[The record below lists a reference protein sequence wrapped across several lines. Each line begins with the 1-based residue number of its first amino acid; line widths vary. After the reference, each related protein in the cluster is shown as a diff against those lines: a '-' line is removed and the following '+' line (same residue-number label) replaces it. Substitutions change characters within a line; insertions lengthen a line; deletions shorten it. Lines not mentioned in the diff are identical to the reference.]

1 MGARA
6 SCLLRLASCRTGFPS
21 FDLPG
26 RDAGECR
33 LEARAPGNTPSI
45 TALFPRSPGI
55 GHIGRDGFALTCAAR
70 GGESAGMGLTRI
82 ANPIYDG
89 AFKYLLDDNRIAR
102 LFLSTMIGEE
112 IVELTFRPTEHR
124 TDVGQR
130 SVTVFRIDF
139 SARIAL
145 PDGGEKLVIIEIQ
158 KAKFAADIMRF
169 RKYLGRQYLSKENSY
184 TTAGGELRA
193 MPILSI
199 YLLGHSLEH
208 TESPVI
214 RVVRQYLDATGRE
227 RIDHREDF
235 IESLTHDSIIVQI
248 PHLKQRRQN
257 DLECL
262 LGIFD
267 QSQKDPADAHTLSI
281 REEDYPKKFHGVIR
295 RLIKAISEPDVRETM
310 EVEDDY
316 LEDLEDMERMVADKD
331 AVIADKD
338 AVIADKEAVIADKE
352 AVIADKEAVIADKD
366 AALVENSAV
375 IEKAISMLVA
385 GGLSEKDA
393 RARLLG

>member
-1 MGARA
+1 VPLIIR
-6 SCLLRLASCRTGFPS
+6 
-21 FDLPG
+21 
-26 RDAGECR
+26 
-33 LEARAPGNTPSI
+33 
-45 TALFPRSPGI
+45 
-55 GHIGRDGFALTCAAR
+55 FALTFPVR
-70 GGESAGMGLTRI
+70 GGEGEDMGLTRI

-102 LFLSTMIGEE
+102 LFLSTIIGEE

-124 TDVGQR
+124 TDVEQR

-158 KAKFAADIMRF
+158 KAKFASDITRF
-169 RKYLGRQYLSKENSY
+169 RKYLGRQYLSKDNSY
-184 TTAGGELRA
+184 TTEGGELRA

-208 TESPVI
+208 TDSPVI

-227 RIDHREDF
+227 QIAHREEF

-257 DLECL
+257 DLERL

-281 REEDYPKKFHGVIR
+281 REEDYPPKFHGIIR
-295 RLIKAISEPDVRETM
+295 RLIMAISEPDVRETM

-316 LEDLEDMERMVADKD
+316 LEDLEDMERMVA
-331 AVIADKD
+331 
-338 AVIADKEAVIADKE
+338 E
-352 AVIADKEAVIADKD
+352 KD
-366 AALVENSAV
+366 AALAEKDAV

-393 RARLLG
+393 RAKLLG

>member
-1 MGARA
+1 
-6 SCLLRLASCRTGFPS
+6 
-21 FDLPG
+21 
-26 RDAGECR
+26 
-33 LEARAPGNTPSI
+33 
-45 TALFPRSPGI
+45 
-55 GHIGRDGFALTCAAR
+55 
-70 GGESAGMGLTRI
+70 MGLTRI

-89 AFKYLLDDNRIAR
+89 AFKYLLDDNKVAR

-124 TDVGQR
+124 TDVEQR
-130 SVTVFRIDF
+130 NVTVFRIDF

-145 PDGGEKLVIIEIQ
+145 PNGGEKLVIIEIQ
-158 KAKFAADIMRF
+158 KAKFASDIMRF

-184 TTAGGELRA
+184 TVNGELRA

-227 RIDHREDF
+227 KIARQEDF

-257 DLECL
+257 DLESL

-281 REEDYPKKFHGVIR
+281 REEDYPEKFHGVIR

-316 LEDLEDMERMVADKD
+316 LEDLEDMERLVAETNAALAETNVALAETNVALAETNAALAETNAALAEKSAALADKD
-331 AVIADKD
+331 AVLTETNAALTK
-338 AVIADKEAVIADKE
+338 
-352 AVIADKEAVIADKD
+352 KD
-366 AALVENSAV
+366 AALAEKDAALTEKDAM
-375 IEKAISMLVA
+375 IEKAISLLVA

-393 RARLLG
+393 RGKLLG

>member
-1 MGARA
+1 MTY
-6 SCLLRLASCRTGFPS
+6 LRL
-21 FDLPG
+21 
-26 RDAGECR
+26 
-33 LEARAPGNTPSI
+33 
-45 TALFPRSPGI
+45 
-55 GHIGRDGFALTCAAR
+55 
-70 GGESAGMGLTRI
+70 GGEFSHMGLTRI

-89 AFKYLLDDNRIAR
+89 AFKYLLDDNRVAR

-112 IVELTFRPTEHR
+112 ILELTFRPTEHR
-124 TDVGQR
+124 TDVEQR
-130 SVTVFRIDF
+130 NVTVFRIDF

-145 PDGGEKLVIIEIQ
+145 PNGGEKLVILEIQ
-158 KAKFAADIMRF
+158 KAKFASDIMRF

-184 TTAGGELRA
+184 MVNGELRA

-227 RIDHREDF
+227 QIAHQEDF

-257 DLECL
+257 DLESL

-281 REEDYPKKFHGVIR
+281 REEDYPTKFHGVIR

-316 LEDLEDMERMVADKD
+316 LEDLEDMERLVAETNAALAEKS
-331 AVIADKD
+331 AALAEKS
-338 AVIADKEAVIADKE
+338 AALAE
-352 AVIADKEAVIADKD
+352 KD
-366 AALVENSAV
+366 AALTEKDAALTEKDAV

-385 GGLSEKDA
+385 GGLSERDA
-393 RARLLG
+393 RTKLFG

>member
-1 MGARA
+1 MG
-6 SCLLRLASCRTGFPS
+6 T
-21 FDLPG
+21 
-26 RDAGECR
+26 E
-33 LEARAPGNTPSI
+33 
-45 TALFPRSPGI
+45 
-55 GHIGRDGFALTCAAR
+55 
-70 GGESAGMGLTRI
+70 LTRI

-124 TDVGQR
+124 FDVEQR
-130 SVTVFRIDF
+130 SVTVFRMDF

-145 PDGGEKLVIIEIQ
+145 PGGGEKLVIIEIQ
-158 KAKFAADIMRF
+158 KAKFATDIMRF
-169 RKYLGRQYLSKENSY
+169 RKYLGKQYQSKENSY
-184 TTAGGELRA
+184 TVDGTVRA

-199 YLLGHSLEH
+199 YFLGHPLEH

-214 RVVRQYLDATGRE
+214 RVVRQYFDASGNE
-227 RIDHREDF
+227 RIGQAEEF

-248 PHLKQRRQN
+248 PHLNRRRQS

-281 REEDYPKKFHGVIR
+281 REEDYPPKFHSVIR

-316 LEDLEDMERMVADKD
+316 LEEMEDMERVLAEKES
-331 AVIADKD
+331 VIAEKES
-338 AVIADKEAVIADKE
+338 VIAEKESALAEKESALAEKESALAEKDDVIAQ
-352 AVIADKEAVIADKD
+352 KD
-366 AALVENSAV
+366 AALEEKDALL
-375 IEKAISMLVA
+375 EKAISLLVA
-385 GGLSEKDA
+385 KGMSEADA
-393 RARLLG
+393 RATLAP

>member
-1 MGARA
+1 
-6 SCLLRLASCRTGFPS
+6 
-21 FDLPG
+21 
-26 RDAGECR
+26 
-33 LEARAPGNTPSI
+33 
-45 TALFPRSPGI
+45 
-55 GHIGRDGFALTCAAR
+55 
-70 GGESAGMGLTRI
+70 MGLTRI

-89 AFKYLLDDNRIAR
+89 AFKYLLDDNRVAR
-102 LFLSTMIGEE
+102 LFLSTMIGED

-124 TDVGQR
+124 TDVEQR
-130 SVTVFRIDF
+130 NVTVFRIDF

-145 PDGGEKLVIIEIQ
+145 PSGGEKLVIIEIQ
-158 KAKFAADIMRF
+158 KAKFASDIMRF
-169 RKYLGRQYLSKENSY
+169 RKYLGRQYLSKDNSY
-184 TTAGGELRA
+184 TVNGELRA

-214 RVVRQYLDATGRE
+214 RVDRQYLDATGRE
-227 RIDHREDF
+227 QIAHQEDF

-257 DLECL
+257 DLESL

-267 QSQKDPADAHTLSI
+267 QSQKDPSDAHTLSI
-281 REEDYPKKFHGVIR
+281 REEDYPEKFHGVIR

-316 LEDLEDMERMVADKD
+316 LEDLEDMERLVAETNAALAEKSL
-331 AVIADKD
+331 ALAEKS
-338 AVIADKEAVIADKE
+338 AALAK
-352 AVIADKEAVIADKD
+352 KD
-366 AALVENSAV
+366 AALTEKDAALTEKDAALTEKDAV

-393 RARLLG
+393 RAKLLG

>member
-1 MGARA
+1 
-6 SCLLRLASCRTGFPS
+6 
-21 FDLPG
+21 
-26 RDAGECR
+26 
-33 LEARAPGNTPSI
+33 
-45 TALFPRSPGI
+45 
-55 GHIGRDGFALTCAAR
+55 
-70 GGESAGMGLTRI
+70 MGLTRI

-89 AFKYLLDDNRIAR
+89 AFKYLLDDNRVAR

-124 TDVGQR
+124 TDVEQR
-130 SVTVFRIDF
+130 NVTVFRIDF

-145 PDGGEKLVIIEIQ
+145 PNGGEKLVIIEIQ
-158 KAKFAADIMRF
+158 KAKFASDIMRF
-169 RKYLGRQYLSKENSY
+169 RKYLGRQYLSRENSY
-184 TTAGGELRA
+184 MVNGELRA

-214 RVVRQYLDATGRE
+214 RVIRQYLDATGRE
-227 RIDHREDF
+227 QIAHQEDF

-257 DLECL
+257 DLESL

-316 LEDLEDMERMVADKD
+316 LEDLEDMERLVAETNAALAQKS
-331 AVIADKD
+331 AAL
-338 AVIADKEAVIADKE
+338 AE
-352 AVIADKEAVIADKD
+352 KD
-366 AALVENSAV
+366 AALTEKDAELTEKDAV

-385 GGLSEKDA
+385 GGLSEREA
-393 RARLLG
+393 RAKLFG

>member
-1 MGARA
+1 
-6 SCLLRLASCRTGFPS
+6 
-21 FDLPG
+21 
-26 RDAGECR
+26 
-33 LEARAPGNTPSI
+33 
-45 TALFPRSPGI
+45 
-55 GHIGRDGFALTCAAR
+55 
-70 GGESAGMGLTRI
+70 MGLTRI

-89 AFKYLLDDNRIAR
+89 AFKYLLDDNKVAR

-124 TDVGQR
+124 TDVEQR
-130 SVTVFRIDF
+130 NVTVFRIDF

-145 PDGGEKLVIIEIQ
+145 PNGGEKLVIIEIQ
-158 KAKFAADIMRF
+158 KAKFASDIMRF

-184 TTAGGELRA
+184 MVNGELRA

-214 RVVRQYLDATGRE
+214 RVIRQYLDATGRE
-227 RIDHREDF
+227 QIAHQEDF

-257 DLECL
+257 DLESL

-281 REEDYPKKFHGVIR
+281 QEEDYPKKFHGVIR

-316 LEDLEDMERMVADKD
+316 LEDLEDMERLVAATNAALAEKS
-331 AVIADKD
+331 AAL
-338 AVIADKEAVIADKE
+338 AE
-352 AVIADKEAVIADKD
+352 KD
-366 AALVENSAV
+366 AALTEKDAALTEKDAALTEKDAELTEKDAV

-385 GGLSEKDA
+385 GGLSEREA
-393 RARLLG
+393 RAKLFG

>member
-1 MGARA
+1 MTY
-6 SCLLRLASCRTGFPS
+6 LRL
-21 FDLPG
+21 
-26 RDAGECR
+26 
-33 LEARAPGNTPSI
+33 
-45 TALFPRSPGI
+45 
-55 GHIGRDGFALTCAAR
+55 
-70 GGESAGMGLTRI
+70 GGEFSHMGLTRI

-89 AFKYLLDDNRIAR
+89 AFKYLLDDNRVAR

-112 IVELTFRPTEHR
+112 ILELTFRPTEHR
-124 TDVGQR
+124 TDVEQR
-130 SVTVFRIDF
+130 NVTVFRIDF

-145 PDGGEKLVIIEIQ
+145 PNGGEKLVILEIQ
-158 KAKFAADIMRF
+158 KAKFASDIMRF

-184 TTAGGELRA
+184 MVNGELRA

-227 RIDHREDF
+227 QIAHQEDF

-257 DLECL
+257 DLESL

-316 LEDLEDMERMVADKD
+316 LEDLEDMERLVAETNAALAEKS
-331 AVIADKD
+331 AALAEKS
-338 AVIADKEAVIADKE
+338 AALAE
-352 AVIADKEAVIADKD
+352 KD
-366 AALVENSAV
+366 AALTEKDAALTEKDAALTEKDAV

-385 GGLSEKDA
+385 GGLSERDA
-393 RARLLG
+393 RTKLFG

>member
-1 MGARA
+1 
-6 SCLLRLASCRTGFPS
+6 
-21 FDLPG
+21 
-26 RDAGECR
+26 
-33 LEARAPGNTPSI
+33 
-45 TALFPRSPGI
+45 
-55 GHIGRDGFALTCAAR
+55 
-70 GGESAGMGLTRI
+70 MGLTRI

-89 AFKYLLDDNRIAR
+89 AFKYLLDDNRVAR

-124 TDVGQR
+124 TDVEQR
-130 SVTVFRIDF
+130 HVTVFRIDF

-145 PDGGEKLVIIEIQ
+145 PSGGEKLVIIEIQ
-158 KAKFAADIMRF
+158 KAKFASDIMRF

-184 TTAGGELRA
+184 TVNGELRA

-227 RIDHREDF
+227 QIAHQEDF

-248 PHLKQRRQN
+248 PHLKRRRQN
-257 DLECL
+257 DLESL

-267 QSQKDPADAHTLSI
+267 QSQKDPSDAHTLSI
-281 REEDYPKKFHGVIR
+281 REEDYPEKFHGVIR

-316 LEDLEDMERMVADKD
+316 LEDLEDMERLVAETNAALAETNTALAETNTALAETNTALAETNAALAEKN
-331 AVIADKD
+331 
-338 AVIADKEAVIADKE
+338 
-352 AVIADKEAVIADKD
+352 
-366 AALVENSAV
+366 AALVKKDAV
-375 IEKAISMLVA
+375 IEKAISMLIA

-393 RARLLG
+393 RAKLLG

>member
-1 MGARA
+1 MIPAVQTSAR
-6 SCLLRLASCRTGFPS
+6 T
-21 FDLPG
+21 LPPI
-26 RDAGECR
+26 R
-33 LEARAPGNTPSI
+33 
-45 TALFPRSPGI
+45 
-55 GHIGRDGFALTCAAR
+55 FALTFPSR

-124 TDVGQR
+124 TDVEQR
-130 SVTVFRIDF
+130 NVTVFRIDF

-158 KAKFAADIMRF
+158 KAKFASDIMRF
-169 RKYLGRQYLSKENSY
+169 RKYLGRQYLSKDNSY
-184 TTAGGELRA
+184 TTANGEVRA

-199 YLLGHSLEH
+199 YLLGHALEH
-208 TESPVI
+208 TDAPVI

-227 RIDHREDF
+227 QIAHREEF

-248 PHLKQRRQN
+248 PHLRQRRQN

-281 REEDYPKKFHGVIR
+281 REEDYPPKFHGVIR
-295 RLIKAISEPDVRETM
+295 RLIKAVSEPQVRETM

-316 LEDLEDMERMVADKD
+316 LEDLEDMERMVAKKD
-331 AVIADKD
+331 AVIEEKD
-338 AVIADKEAVIADKE
+338 AVIVEKDAVIVE
-352 AVIADKEAVIADKD
+352 KD
-366 AALVENSAV
+366 AALVEKDAVIEEKEAVIVEKDAV

-385 GGLSEKDA
+385 GGLSEKEA

>member
-1 MGARA
+1 
-6 SCLLRLASCRTGFPS
+6 
-21 FDLPG
+21 
-26 RDAGECR
+26 
-33 LEARAPGNTPSI
+33 
-45 TALFPRSPGI
+45 
-55 GHIGRDGFALTCAAR
+55 
-70 GGESAGMGLTRI
+70 MGLTRI

-89 AFKYLLDDNRIAR
+89 AFKYLLDDNRVAR

-112 IVELTFRPTEHR
+112 IVELTLRPTEHR
-124 TDVGQR
+124 TDVEQR
-130 SVTVFRIDF
+130 NVTVFRIDF

-145 PDGGEKLVIIEIQ
+145 PNGGEKLVIIEIQ
-158 KAKFAADIMRF
+158 KAKFASDIMRF

-184 TTAGGELRA
+184 TVNGELRA

-227 RIDHREDF
+227 HIARQEDF

-257 DLECL
+257 DLESL

-281 REEDYPKKFHGVIR
+281 REEDYPEKFHRVIR

-316 LEDLEDMERMVADKD
+316 LEDLEDMERLVAETNAALAKTNS
-331 AVIADKD
+331 ALAETNSALAETNAALVETNA
-338 AVIADKEAVIADKE
+338 ALAE
-352 AVIADKEAVIADKD
+352 KD
-366 AALVENSAV
+366 AALTEKNAALTEKDAV

-393 RARLLG
+393 RAKLLG

>member
-1 MGARA
+1 M
-6 SCLLRLASCRTGFPS
+6 S
-21 FDLPG
+21 
-26 RDAGECR
+26 
-33 LEARAPGNTPSI
+33 
-45 TALFPRSPGI
+45 
-55 GHIGRDGFALTCAAR
+55 
-70 GGESAGMGLTRI
+70 LTRI

-89 AFKYLLDDNRIAR
+89 AFKYLLDDNRVAR

-124 TDVGQR
+124 TDVEQR
-130 SVTVFRIDF
+130 NVTVFRIDF

-145 PDGGEKLVIIEIQ
+145 PNGGEKLVIIEIQ
-158 KAKFAADIMRF
+158 KAKFASDIMRF

-184 TTAGGELRA
+184 MVNGELRA

-208 TESPVI
+208 TKSPVI
-214 RVVRQYLDATGRE
+214 RVVRQYLDSTGRE
-227 RIDHREDF
+227 HIPEQEEF

-257 DLECL
+257 DLESL

-281 REEDYPKKFHGVIR
+281 CEEDYPEKFHGVIR

-316 LEDLEDMERMVADKD
+316 LEDLEDMERLMA
-331 AVIADKD
+331 
-338 AVIADKEAVIADKE
+338 E
-352 AVIADKEAVIADKD
+352 KD
-366 AALVENSAV
+366 AALAKKDAALAKKDAALAQKDAAITQKDAALTEKDAV

-393 RARLLG
+393 RAKLLG

>member
-1 MGARA
+1 
-6 SCLLRLASCRTGFPS
+6 
-21 FDLPG
+21 
-26 RDAGECR
+26 
-33 LEARAPGNTPSI
+33 
-45 TALFPRSPGI
+45 
-55 GHIGRDGFALTCAAR
+55 
-70 GGESAGMGLTRI
+70 MGLTRI

-124 TDVGQR
+124 TDVEQR

-184 TTAGGELRA
+184 TAAGGELRA

-227 RIDHREDF
+227 RLDHREEF
-235 IESLTHDSIIVQI
+235 IESLTHDSLIVQI

-257 DLECL
+257 DLESL

-316 LEDLEDMERMVADKD
+316 LEDLEDMERLVAT
-331 AVIADKD
+331 
-338 AVIADKEAVIADKE
+338 KEAVIAE
-352 AVIADKEAVIADKD
+352 QSAALVEKD
-366 AALVENSAV
+366 AALVKNEAV

-393 RARLLG
+393 RAKLLG

>member
-1 MGARA
+1 
-6 SCLLRLASCRTGFPS
+6 
-21 FDLPG
+21 
-26 RDAGECR
+26 
-33 LEARAPGNTPSI
+33 
-45 TALFPRSPGI
+45 
-55 GHIGRDGFALTCAAR
+55 
-70 GGESAGMGLTRI
+70 MGLTRI
-82 ANPIYDG
+82 SNPIYDG
-89 AFKYLLDDNRIAR
+89 AFKYLLDDNRVAR

-124 TDVGQR
+124 TDVEQR
-130 SVTVFRIDF
+130 NVTVFRIDF

-145 PDGGEKLVIIEIQ
+145 PNGGEKLVIIEIQ
-158 KAKFAADIMRF
+158 KAKFASDIMRF

-184 TTAGGELRA
+184 TVNGELRA

-227 RIDHREDF
+227 QIARQEDF

-257 DLECL
+257 DLESL

-281 REEDYPKKFHGVIR
+281 REEDYPEKFHGVIR

-316 LEDLEDMERMVADKD
+316 LEDLEDMERLVAETNAALAETNAALAEKS
-331 AVIADKD
+331 AAL
-338 AVIADKEAVIADKE
+338 AE
-352 AVIADKEAVIADKD
+352 KD
-366 AALVENSAV
+366 AALTEKEAALTEKDAALTEKDAALTEKDAV

-393 RARLLG
+393 RAKLLG

>member
-1 MGARA
+1 
-6 SCLLRLASCRTGFPS
+6 
-21 FDLPG
+21 
-26 RDAGECR
+26 
-33 LEARAPGNTPSI
+33 
-45 TALFPRSPGI
+45 
-55 GHIGRDGFALTCAAR
+55 
-70 GGESAGMGLTRI
+70 MGLTRI

-89 AFKYLLDDNRIAR
+89 AFKYLLDDNKVAR

-124 TDVGQR
+124 TDVEQR
-130 SVTVFRIDF
+130 NVTVFRIDF

-145 PDGGEKLVIIEIQ
+145 PNGGEKLVIIEIQ
-158 KAKFAADIMRF
+158 KAKFASDIMRF

-184 TTAGGELRA
+184 MVNGELRA

-227 RIDHREDF
+227 QIAHQEDF

-257 DLECL
+257 DLESL

-316 LEDLEDMERMVADKD
+316 LEDLEDMERLVAETNAALAEKS
-331 AVIADKD
+331 AAL
-338 AVIADKEAVIADKE
+338 AE
-352 AVIADKEAVIADKD
+352 KD
-366 AALVENSAV
+366 AALTEKDAELTEKDAV

-385 GGLSEKDA
+385 GGLSEREA
-393 RARLLG
+393 RAKLFG

>member
-1 MGARA
+1 
-6 SCLLRLASCRTGFPS
+6 
-21 FDLPG
+21 
-26 RDAGECR
+26 
-33 LEARAPGNTPSI
+33 
-45 TALFPRSPGI
+45 
-55 GHIGRDGFALTCAAR
+55 
-70 GGESAGMGLTRI
+70 MGLTRI

-124 TDVGQR
+124 TDVEQR

-184 TTAGGELRA
+184 TAAGGELRA

-227 RIDHREDF
+227 RLEHREEF
-235 IESLTHDSIIVQI
+235 IESLTHDSLIVQI

-257 DLECL
+257 DLESL

-316 LEDLEDMERMVADKD
+316 LEDLEDMERLV
-331 AVIADKD
+331 
-338 AVIADKEAVIADKE
+338 ADKEAVIAE
-352 AVIADKEAVIADKD
+352 QSAALVEKD
-366 AALVENSAV
+366 AALVKNEAV
-375 IEKAISMLVA
+375 IEKAIAMLVA

-393 RARLLG
+393 RAKLLG